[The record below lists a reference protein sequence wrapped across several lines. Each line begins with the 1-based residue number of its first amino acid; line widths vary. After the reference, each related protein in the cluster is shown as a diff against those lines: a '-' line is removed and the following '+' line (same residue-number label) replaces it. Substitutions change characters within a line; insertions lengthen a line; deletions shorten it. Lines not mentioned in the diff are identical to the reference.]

1 MVSLNTVRSIKVSYI
16 SEGAEK
22 FKADAQAAASAQD
35 NLGQATERTA
45 VVTETASRR
54 MLSVSTATD
63 RVRASVDLAFRSQ
76 QQLERQTA
84 TLSRGLQQG
93 ALDTATYDRTLGL
106 LQARF
111 GASASAADRA
121 AAAWKNLG
129 AAGDAVSRA
138 MTPVGRLSGL
148 SSDGSVPVRPGMA
161 TPTAANQ
168 NGRLRA
174 DQAQNLLYQGGD
186 IVAQLGSGSGL
197 GMIAMQ
203 QGPQIAQV
211 FAGPGGASVKGALS
225 QAGEAASGFLGRIGL
240 VGGAIGGVTALA
252 LTGAAAWISYSS
264 SQKELERNLA
274 GVGRASEAT
283 GAAINALAPA
293 AAEAGNVSIRSA
305 RQMAGEYAA
314 TGKIGTEMYVGL
326 IGSAKDYAATTGQDL
341 SDANK
346 ALAAAFADPAKGA
359 EALNSQLGFLNDRT
373 SETIRRLQAQG
384 DRLGAQRVLFDAY
397 KASLTDAADMTTA
410 WGRISAAAL
419 QPISDI
425 WDEIGRRIDKA
436 VTGGSL
442 EDQIEAARKV
452 LAESREL
459 QTSAIGRVA
468 GGIFGQDPVADQ
480 RKLDELLAKQRRQ
493 QEAATRAGAAA
504 RSREIGGI
512 VRELDPTN
520 AAFNDTQNRVETL
533 RKAIS
538 DPVKFG
544 LDTGLLAQ
552 ARTAFEQ
559 LSTQARSTRED
570 IERFGSPA
578 VAAANRQARS
588 ENQLATDR
596 ANPVERQIADLRFQY
611 DEKIRALN
619 IAPGATRET
628 ISQPFNERMNNPNFD
643 SRELQAIALERNAA
657 LRPLTER
664 EGLTENLNLAI
675 DSLKKTTE
683 AQATRSQNVS
693 SYMERAMFVESGGKT
708 DAKNPLSTATGLGQ
722 FIEGTW
728 LPLFKQAFPD
738 RATGMS
744 DREILSRRT
753 DRDDSVAV
761 LRLFTEQNSR
771 FLEKQSIATTDRN
784 LYLAH
789 FAGAQ
794 GAVDLLK
801 ADRGTSAESI
811 LGRKAALANPTIIG
825 GGRTAGDVIDYAGR
839 VITKGAPAIR
849 TSEREVATLRQQA
862 TLTDQTTE
870 AEARRQKIQELL
882 NEDMQ
887 RAGDLGRTFATSQ
900 DLLKASASQ
909 LTPEMETQRKVI
921 IETAEAYAKAQANL
935 ENSRIGR
942 EALFDRAQMG
952 RTQQEQ
958 SVASRLRGTGLGL
971 DSVEADALRLNDN
984 LRETKSLATDAFSSM
999 LTDLRQGTTLA
1010 KSLETITG
1018 RLADKLLSKAADSV
1032 MSNLFAG
1039 LGSSGMG
1046 GSGGGFGSMIA
1057 NALGLGGGAGTDIAA
1072 ASARGASNPALYGPG
1087 FASGGYTGA
1096 GGRNEVAGP
1105 VHKGEYVFDAAATAR
1120 IGVASL
1126 EAMRT
1131 NRRGWADG
1139 GYVGNAPTW
1148 MAPPANAPQQIV
1160 FAPNIIPPDGY
1171 RAETKE
1177 VDDGRGGRKP
1187 EITFA
1192 EITAQGIRSPQ
1203 GQQALG
1209 QRRVARR

>member
-22 FKADAQAAASAQD
+22 FKTDAQSAAAAQD

-45 VVTETASRR
+45 VTTETASRR

-63 RVRASVDLAFRSQ
+63 RVRASVDQAFRAQ
-76 QQLERQTA
+76 QMLERQTS
-84 TLSRGLQQG
+84 TLNRGLQQG

-111 GASASAADRA
+111 GASASAADRT

-148 SSDGSVPVRPGMA
+148 SSDGSVPVRPGMTA
-161 TPTAANQ
+161 PTAANQ

-240 VGGAIGGVTALA
+240 VGGAIGGVTAIVL
-252 LTGAAAWISYSS
+252 GGVAAWLSYSS

-274 GVGRASEAT
+274 GLGRASGAT
-283 GAAINALAPA
+283 SAAIGALAPA
-293 AAEAGNVSIRSA
+293 AADAGDVSIRSA

-341 SDANK
+341 GDANK

-373 SETIRRLQAQG
+373 SETIRRLQSQG

-397 KASLTDAADMTTA
+397 KASLTDATELTSG
-410 WGRISAAAL
+410 WGRMTSTVGAVVA
-419 QPISDI
+419 DV
-425 WDEIGRRIDKA
+425 WDRIGKTIDKGI
-436 VTGGSL
+436 TGGSL
-442 EDQIEAARKV
+442 EDRIASAQKAVEIAR
-452 LAESREL
+452 AS
-459 QTSAIGRVA
+459 QTSRVGSFRSAISGR
-468 GGIFGQDPVADQ
+468 DPAAEQ
-480 RKLDELLAKQRRQ
+480 KKLDELLDKQRKQ

-520 AAFNDTQNRVETL
+520 AAFSDTQNRVELL

-559 LSTQARSTRED
+559 LSTQARNTRED

-596 ANPVERQIADLRFQY
+596 ANPVDRQIADLRFQY

-619 IAPGATRET
+619 LAPGATRET
-628 ISQPFNERMNNPNFD
+628 ISQPFNERMNNPNLD
-643 SRELQAIALERNAA
+643 SRELQTIASERNVA
-657 LRPLTER
+657 LRAITER

-683 AQATRSQNVS
+683 VQATRSQSIS
-693 SYMERAMFVESGGKT
+693 SYMERVIGAESSGDT
-708 DAKNPLSTATGLGQ
+708 TAKNPLSTATGLGQ
-722 FIEGTW
+722 FIEKTW
-728 LPLFKQAFPD
+728 LGLYKERFPE
-738 RATGMS
+738 RAAGMS
-744 DREILSRRT
+744 RDEILARRT
-753 DRDDSVAV
+753 DRGDSVELIRA
-761 LRLFTEQNSR
+761 LTEQNSR
-771 FLEKQSIATTDRN
+771 ALEKAGLATTDRN

-801 ADRGTSAESI
+801 ADRGTSAASI
-811 LGRKAALANPTIIG
+811 LGADAARANPTIVG
-825 GGRTAGDVIDYAGR
+825 GGRTVGSVIDYADR
-839 VITKGAPAIR
+839 AINKGAPSIR
-849 TSEREVATLRQQA
+849 SAEREVATLRQQA

-882 NEDMQ
+882 NDDLQ
-887 RAGDLGRTFATSQ
+887 RAGALGRTFATSQ

-942 EALFDRAQMG
+942 DALFDRAQIG

-999 LTDLRQGTTLA
+999 LTDLRQGTTLV

-1039 LGSSGMG
+1039 AG
-1046 GSGGGFGSMIA
+1046 GSGAGGGFLSTIMSAI
-1057 NALGLGGGAGTDIAA
+1057 GLGGGAGTDIAA

-1087 FASGGYTGA
+1087 FANGGFTGS

-1148 MAPPANAPQQIV
+1148 MAPPANGSQQQII

-1171 RAETKE
+1171 RAETRE
-1177 VDDGRGGRKP
+1177 VDDGQGGRKP

-1203 GQQALG
+1203 GQQALA